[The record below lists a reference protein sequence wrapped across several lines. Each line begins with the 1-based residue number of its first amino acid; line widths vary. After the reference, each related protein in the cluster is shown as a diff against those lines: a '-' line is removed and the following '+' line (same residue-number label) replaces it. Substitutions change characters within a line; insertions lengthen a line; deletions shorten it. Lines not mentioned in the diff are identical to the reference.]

1 MGVADTAYN
10 ALVLINRSSDVFP
23 PLKSASAI
31 AVHIMETIRNFQ
43 SNKKD
48 WEEFGEH
55 ISRSIQDIHKLTA
68 KLSADREDI
77 KEIMTAFQNNRK
89 DNLTEE
95 MKHSTLHSIRDRID
109 VMQAK
114 HAKSVFNRFRSFLD
128 DKGLV
133 PPLQKEFDEALK
145 QLYVSDSLQDVT
157 PLRIDVANL
166 VETLDQ
172 DRSHKMNRNL
182 QSLLS
187 AEFSAWNADDACLPG
202 TRTALIREIMQSL
215 KSGDPA
221 SQICLLSGVAGS
233 GKSTIAHSI
242 AKACSDESILA
253 SSFFFKTAQTN
264 RDTPSRLISTF
275 ARDLASTDQK
285 LAEDISRTIED
296 NTAIA
301 TTHSISV
308 QFAKLIEAP
317 LQGSPPSDPIVF
329 VIDALDEGWTK
340 ELITLLSSQ
349 VPRLPSTVRFFVTSR
364 PSADP
369 AWQTFLRSVHVKQ
382 RILDIHDKTN
392 ESDLNIYVD
401 HRLRE
406 IAADPEHDLPHDW
419 PGSTLRA
426 QLSERAGG
434 LFQWARTTCDY
445 IRQSTYPDKKLV
457 DLMANAVGVWTG
469 PEQQMDDIYKTILEG
484 YLWSDN
490 DFVEGYYAVVGSIV
504 AAKAPL
510 SVAALQSLHC
520 QPDHKS
526 LKVKRIVKML
536 GSLLH
541 DIPDDQKPL
550 EPLHLS
556 LREFL
561 TTTSRVGSEHYI
573 DIPDHNSRLA
583 LHCLQLLNQE
593 LPKQEITELGY
604 LTKEGVPDGVPVIP
618 RHSVS
623 EAVLYACRFWA
634 DHMKELQV
642 GLIRPEYVPILRDF
656 LKNHLVTWLE
666 IVTGVDR
673 YQELL
678 VVKKW
683 ITDNQEHVSD
693 SELLAVIFTRPV
705 ATCLKNVSRRLSDV
719 SRHDEALLA
728 ALEAV
733 EMYRHLVLREKNQR
747 SRYRLTNGLRRLAQC
762 HSALGNRQ
770 DALDTMIECVDIWR
784 GLEQDGFPVPCHDFA
799 QALRNLSNCYA
810 DLGNMDDALRVIE
823 EAIEVP
829 STASPGLIPEEIKEA
844 NTRAACFHS
853 YTNHL
858 STVRRSEEALISIC
872 KAVDLRREIVA
883 KSDNVNCL
891 EELAT
896 SLESLAVQLGADSK
910 AAVEVS
916 EQAVSMRRFL
926 SDGRP
931 TSYTARADLA
941 RSLNNY
947 SNNLDRMGEPQVALS
962 AITEA
967 VAIGRDLVADNPT
980 PFDPDL
986 AIMLSNCS
994 NCLTNQ
1000 DRHKEALDVML
1011 EAVEFHRKMASR
1023 YPEIYDEN
1031 LATALRTLGRCYSV
1045 LSDRKDL
1052 ALASVRESKEI
1063 MERVESRKPVGNTIE
1078 HGPEDDKI
1086 DIVQSSRH
1094 PRNRRRPLPLSLLE
1108 PVTSQERWR
1117 QLSQAILKELEA
1129 MFPGEILRKD
1139 GRSGLDHVLRSV
1151 RL

>member
-1 MGVADTAYN
+1 MSHSIGAKPPLSGMGVADAAYS
-10 ALVLINRSSDVFP
+10 ALLLVHKSSDVFP
-23 PLKSASAI
+23 PLKSATGI
-31 AVHIMETIRNFQ
+31 AVHITETIRNFQ

-55 ISRSIQDIHKLTA
+55 ISRSLQDIHKLA
-68 KLSADREDI
+68 GKLNADREDI
-77 KEIMTAFQNNRK
+77 KEPMTAFQ
-89 DNLTEE
+89 
-95 MKHSTLHSIRDRID
+95 HTLQSIQDRID
-109 VMQAK
+109 AMQAK
-114 HAKSVFNRFRSFLD
+114 HAKSMFRRFRSFLD
-128 DKGLV
+128 DEGLV
-133 PPLQKEFDEALK
+133 PPLQKEFDDALT
-145 QLYVSDSLQDVT
+145 QLYHPFMLT
-157 PLRIDVANL
+157 TGIDVANL
-166 VETLDQ
+166 METLDQ
-172 DRSHKMNRNL
+172 DRTRSRKTEMNRNL

-187 AEFSAWNADDACLPG
+187 AEFSAWNGSDACLPG
-202 TRTALIREIMQSL
+202 TRTALIEEIMQSIR
-215 KSGDPA
+215 SGERA
-221 SQICLLSGVAGS
+221 SQISFLSGVAGS

-242 AKACSDESILA
+242 AKACSEEGILA
-253 SSFFFKTAQTN
+253 SSFFFKAAQTN
-264 RDTPSRLISTF
+264 RDTPARLISTF
-275 ARDLASTDQK
+275 ARDLASTDKQ
-285 LAEDISRTIED
+285 LAEEISRTIED

-301 TTHSISV
+301 TAYSISV

-317 LQGSPPSDPIVF
+317 LSGTPPSHPIVF

-340 ELITLLSSQ
+340 ELITLLSTQ
-349 VPRLPSTVRFFVTSR
+349 VPHLPPNVRFFVTSR

-369 AWQTFLRSVHVKQ
+369 TWQTFLRSGHVKQ
-382 RILDIHDKTN
+382 RVLDIHDKAN
-392 ESDLNIYVD
+392 ESDLAIYVD

-406 IAADPEHDLPHDW
+406 IAADPDHDLPHDW
-419 PGSTLRA
+419 PGPTLRA

-434 LFQWARTTCDY
+434 LFQWARTTLDY

-469 PEQQMDDIYKTILEG
+469 PEQQMDDIYRTILKG

-520 QPDHKS
+520 APDFKS

-541 DIPDDQKPL
+541 DIPDEQKPL

-561 TTTSRVGSEHYI
+561 TTTGRVGSAYFI
-573 DIPDHNSRLA
+573 DTPDHNSRMA
-583 LHCLQLLNQE
+583 LHCLQLLNEE
-593 LPKQEITELGY
+593 LPKQEIADLGY
-604 LTKEGVPDGVPVIP
+604 LTKEGVADGVPNIP

-623 EAVLYACRFWA
+623 EAVWFWA
-634 DHMKELQV
+634 DHMRELQV

-683 ITDNQEHVSD
+683 ITDNEEHVSD

-728 ALEAV
+728 ASEAV
-733 EMYRHLVLREKNQR
+733 EMYRHLVAREANQR
-747 SRYRLTNGLRRLAQC
+747 SRSRLTNGLRRLAQC
-762 HSALGNRQ
+762 YSAVGSRQ
-770 DALDTMIECVDIWR
+770 EALDTMSECVDVWR
-784 GLEQDGFPVPCHDFA
+784 GLEKGGFPVPCHDFA

-810 DLGNMDDALRVIE
+810 DLVKMDDALRTIE
-823 EAIEVP
+823 EAIKVASKARSG
-829 STASPGLIPEEIKEA
+829 STPEEIKEA
-844 NTRAACFHS
+844 NTWAACFHS

-858 STVRRSEEALISIC
+858 SVVGKNEEALTSIW
-872 KAVDLRREIVA
+872 KAVDIRREIVT

-896 SLESLAVQLGADSK
+896 SLESLAVQLGADSE
-910 AAVEVS
+910 AAVGVS
-916 EQAVSMRRFL
+916 EQAVGMRRFL

-931 TSYTARADLA
+931 TAYTPRAELA
-941 RSLNNY
+941 RGLNNY
-947 SNNLDRMGEPQVALS
+947 SNHLDRLGEFQKALT

-967 VAIGRDLVADNPT
+967 VAIGRGLIVENPI

-986 AIMLSNCS
+986 AILLSNYS

-1000 DRHKEALDVML
+1000 DRHQEALDVML
-1011 EAVEFHRKMASR
+1011 EAVEIHRKMASR
-1023 YPEIYDEN
+1023 YPEIYEEN
-1031 LATALRTLGRCYSV
+1031 LATALRTLGRCYSTMGN
-1045 LSDRKDL
+1045 LKDM
-1052 ALASVRESKEI
+1052 ASASIRESKEVA
-1063 MERVESRKPVGNTIE
+1063 ERVASRSPAANNTKVGA
-1078 HGPEDDKI
+1078 EDDKI
-1086 DIVQSSRH
+1086 DIVQSTRH
-1094 PRNRRRPLPLSLLE
+1094 PRNRKRMLPLSALQQD
-1108 PVTSQERWR
+1108 PDASQERLR
-1117 QLSQAILKELEA
+1117 QLAHSLLKQMHA
-1129 MFPGEILRKD
+1129 MFPDESPRKTA
-1139 GRSGLDHVLRSV
+1139 
-1151 RL
+1151 